1 MYDRL
6 SLLPSRGPPTQLL
19 TSLPWNKRDA
29 IKQTINR
36 RRLSISINRFIKS
49 HPNAIEPSDGP
60 TPAMESSSLSLVVIG
75 PWTSRENCWIFMQ
88 FWNIVMV
95 LIVVTTVIKAII
107 VMILQTVQRIYDGFG
122 KLDLFPHKTSIILWL
137 VIVVM
142 TIMKAINHCNG
153 FASFLRIYDGFV
165 EFDLFLRKVSII
177 LYRPYNDHLFNN
189 YQLFYDGS

>member
-6 SLLPSRGPPTQLL
+6 SLLPSRGPPTRLL
-19 TSLPWNKRDA
+19 TSLLWNKRDA
-29 IKQTINR
+29 IKQIIN

-60 TPAMESSSLSLVVIG
+60 TPATESSSLSSLAIG
-75 PWTSRENCWIFMQ
+75 PRTSRENYWIFMQ

-122 KLDLFPHKTSIILWL
+122 KLDLFLHKTSIILWL
-137 VIVVM
+137 MIVIM
-142 TIMKAINHCNG
+142 TIMKAIIVMVLQA
-153 FASFLRIYDGFV
+153 F
-165 EFDLFLRKVSII
+165 
-177 LYRPYNDHLFNN
+177 
-189 YQLFYDGS
+189 